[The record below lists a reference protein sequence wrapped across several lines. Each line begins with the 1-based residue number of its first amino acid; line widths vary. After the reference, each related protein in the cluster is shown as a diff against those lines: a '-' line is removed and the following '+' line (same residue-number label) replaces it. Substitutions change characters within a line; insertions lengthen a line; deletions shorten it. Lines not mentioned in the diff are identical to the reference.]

1 MTTEKITCA
10 DCGEEIELDAAHEV
24 DGSAYCDDC
33 VVQCEDCGDY
43 VLNGDAKTNDSG
55 DNYCESCYDD
65 NYVKCEACGCEVRK
79 DRAYSSDSGDDYCR
93 DCYNENFS
101 HCESCNCEVH
111 NEDSVS
117 TESGDT
123 YCQSCYDDHYDHCSS
138 CGCEV
143 STDDTVCVNG
153 DVYCEGCAP
162 SDSNE
167 WEPGF
172 FRPVQSCGKVGSRR
186 MFGVE
191 LETSACPDYYELEGS
206 TVFGAKDDGSIDGK
220 EFVSPILSSD
230 AGFDAINDFCK
241 RAGRMG
247 FNVDAKCGFHAH
259 CDVRDLSVA
268 QLKSVAYA
276 NDKTYKVWAAFVIS
290 SRRNNHYCEKHGWDK
305 YDLARIDD
313 MQDWKAFA
321 RSQTRYAWLNVAA
334 YDAHGTLE
342 VRLHTSTL
350 EGKKVCNWVAAH
362 TRFIDKVRNMTWKE
376 IDALFGDSVESGFA
390 GLSKVWNDSELT
402 DYFAGRA
409 EKFGTNVKSEEFA
422 YA

>member
-153 DVYCEGCAP
+153 DVYCEGCAL

-206 TVFGAKDDGSIDGK
+206 TVFVQKTMVASTARNSFLRFFPPMPVLTPLTISASGP
-220 EFVSPILSSD
+220 V
-230 AGFDAINDFCK
+230 
-241 RAGRMG
+241 
-247 FNVDAKCGFHAH
+247 VW
-259 CDVRDLSVA
+259 DLTWMPSVA
-268 QLKSVAYA
+268 SMPIVTCV
-276 NDKTYKVWAAFVIS
+276 TYL
-290 SRRNNHYCEKHGWDK
+290 SR
-305 YDLARIDD
+305 
-313 MQDWKAFA
+313 
-321 RSQTRYAWLNVAA
+321 S
-334 YDAHGTLE
+334 
-342 VRLHTSTL
+342 
-350 EGKKVCNWVAAH
+350 
-362 TRFIDKVRNMTWKE
+362 
-376 IDALFGDSVESGFA
+376 
-390 GLSKVWNDSELT
+390 
-402 DYFAGRA
+402 
-409 EKFGTNVKSEEFA
+409 
-422 YA
+422 